1 MKIKD
6 DWKSLFLPFLM
17 AVLLGISCNSSNSE
31 NQTNQQTVPVVTVTQ
46 KEAEVPKQGDN
57 RNLIITDEN
66 TIQTRFAVPP
76 NYKRTTID
84 STSFQSYL
92 RNLKLKPANALVQY
106 YDGTKK
112 SKEGVYVA
120 VVDLEIGKKDLHQCA
135 DAIMRLRGEYLWN
148 KGDYDKIHFNF
159 TNGFTVAYEEWMKGR
174 RMVIKGNKTY
184 WNNRQQPS
192 NTYQDFWKYME
203 LIFTYAGTASLEKEL
218 QTVSIKEAEIGD
230 ILIQG
235 GHPGHAVIIVDKA
248 VPQET
253 GQPIYLLAQSYMP
266 AQETQILINP
276 MNENFSPW
284 YELGEGRI
292 DTPEWGFRSS
302 DLRRFKN

>member
-1 MKIKD
+1 MKVKD
-6 DWKSLFLPFLM
+6 DRNSLFLPFLM
-17 AVLLGISCNSSNSE
+17 AALLGISCNFSTSE
-31 NQTNQQTVPVVTVTQ
+31 NQANQSTVPAVTVAQ
-46 KEAEVPKQGDN
+46 EENEVSKQSDKQ
-57 RNLIITDEN
+57 NLIMVEEN
-66 TIQTRFAVPP
+66 TIQTRFTVPP

-84 STSFQSYL
+84 STSFQAYL
-92 RNLKLKPANALVQY
+92 RNLKLKPATALAQY

-120 VVDLEIGKKDLHQCA
+120 VVDLDIGKKDLHQCA
-135 DAIMRLRGEYLWN
+135 DAIMRLRGEYLWR
-148 KGDYDKIHFNF
+148 KGDYNKIHFNF

-218 QTVSIKEAEIGD
+218 QTVSIQEADIGD

-248 VPQET
+248 VHQET

-266 AQETQILINP
+266 AQETQILVNP
-276 MNENFSPW
+276 MNEHLSPW
-284 YELGEGRI
+284 YELSKGRI
-292 DTPEWGFRSS
+292 DTPEWRFYNNN
-302 DLRRFKN
+302 LRRFEN